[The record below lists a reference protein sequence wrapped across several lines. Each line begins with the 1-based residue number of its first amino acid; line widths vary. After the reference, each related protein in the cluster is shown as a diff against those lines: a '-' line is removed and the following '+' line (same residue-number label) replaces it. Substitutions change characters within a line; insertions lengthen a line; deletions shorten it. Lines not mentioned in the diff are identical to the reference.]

1 MRHTAEMASRNLVA
15 SSKVRHTIL
24 AVGNPSSMEKIVV
37 GRLKAGMIYAQA
49 TKMITTV
56 DQQSTTASPKGID
69 AALWSIAAAQPD
81 AMAAMWKTGELT
93 VVSGPTTY
101 EMVGIVFDGD
111 QIDEV
116 VNKWASP
123 PDEWI
128 QIKGGRPTA
137 KWWSMFSV
145 ELARYVLAEGVPGDD
160 SDVSVTAMVN
170 ALLDRLTDAGIEK
183 MPDADSIRPTIELL
197 IRRHLTSA

>member
-1 MRHTAEMASRNLVA
+1 MAEMASRNLVA

-24 AVGNPSSMEKIVV
+24 AVGNPSSMQQIVV

-49 TKMITTV
+49 AKMITTV
-56 DQQSTTASPKGID
+56 NQQSTTASPKGID
-69 AALWSIAAAQPD
+69 PALWAIAAGEPD
-81 AMAAMWKTGELT
+81 LMAAMWKTGELT

-111 QIDEV
+111 QINEV
-116 VNKWASP
+116 VEKWASP

-160 SDVSVTAMVN
+160 SDVSITAVVA
-170 ALLDRLTDAGIEK
+170 ALQDRLAKADIEK
-183 MPDADSIRPTIELL
+183 GPDADSIRPTIELL
-197 IRRHLTSA
+197 IRRHLTDA